1 MCSLVQV
8 DVVYV
13 GNLHGQHKESVL
25 MMFAAGKHVLCEK
38 PMTMCSKDTAEL
50 IATARAKNLFFME
63 VWEEL
68 SCL

>member
-1 MCSLVQV
+1 
-8 DVVYV
+8 
-13 GNLHGQHKESVL
+13 

-63 VWEEL
+63 VQQ
-68 SCL
+68 